1 MIRNLEVS
9 RDIAAD
15 PMTVWSAVSDITRMG
30 EWSTE
35 CHACNWQEGH
45 DGPVVGAVFDGEN
58 RNGEAQWTTQG
69 VVTASEPG
77 VSFHFDAVSR
87 DFVFAKWG
95 YDFEA
100 IDGGTRVTEVWEDL
114 RPEAALARSVAISG
128 VEDRAAFNKAGM
140 ETTLERIAA
149 AVES

>member
-1 MIRNLEVS
+1 MIRNLQVS

-15 PMTVWSAVSDITRMG
+15 PLTVWAAVSDVTRMG

-35 CHACNWQEGH
+35 CVSCAWQEGH
-45 DGPVVGAVFDGEN
+45 DGPAVGAVFDGEN
-58 RNGEAQWTTQG
+58 RNGDAEWTTQG
-69 VVTASEPG
+69 VVTAAEPG
-77 VSFHFDAVSR
+77 ASFHFDAVVR

-95 YDFEA
+95 YDLEP

-114 RPEAALARSVAISG
+114 RPEASLARSAAISG